1 MDSSP
6 LSDQRQK
13 IFGITAACLLATAA
27 IMKGMNAPHAN
38 NLLSGIAFI
47 NNFTNLNRYIR
58 RVMPL
63 SFGVRTTESAL
74 LIWNTAAGQDWPLN
88 LRSLVTALDA
98 LLGQPAHQKELL
110 DEERRTYF
118 LQRDTEQIKY
128 LAEITAITSVHSLK
142 EAADKL
148 AEVLSAPPK
157 NEKEQ
162 EAQWYAF
169 SLVALTTSVS
179 LQLSIHHPAFAY
191 TTFFAITVANGLAM
205 RRYWQQEENLTAC
218 IANTVSIIGYPF
230 ADTDAGVALLTF
242 AGALFSLSRCGIKG
256 TALQQNISAF
266 MQQLGGRD

>member
-1 MDSSP
+1 MSLSP
-6 LSDQRQK
+6 PSDQRQK
-13 IFGITAACLLATAA
+13 FFGIAAACLLTTAA

-38 NLLSGIAFI
+38 NLLSGIACI

-74 LIWNTAAGQDWPLN
+74 LLWNTATGQDWPLN
-88 LRSLVTALDA
+88 ARPLVTALDA

-118 LQRDTEQIKY
+118 LQRDTEKINYPTEIK
-128 LAEITAITSVHSLK
+128 EAISFHALK
-142 EAADKL
+142 EAAEKL
-148 AEVLSAPPK
+148 TEVLSASPK
-157 NEKEQ
+157 NEGEN
-162 EAQWYAF
+162 EARWYAF
-169 SLVALTTSVS
+169 FLIALTTSVS
-179 LQLSIHHPAFAY
+179 LQLSFHHPAFAY
-191 TTFFAITVANGLAM
+191 TTFASIVATNGLAM

-242 AGALFSLSRCGIKG
+242 ANALFSLSRCGIKG
-256 TALQQNISAF
+256 RALQQNISAF